1 MLQAVKIQRAEPA
14 IRFNMAGAIAGF
26 RQSIALLVAI
36 FSSGAVFGIMAR
48 QAGLRLS
55 ESIFMS
61 GFVFAGASQFAS
73 LDLWITPLPL
83 LTIILTTLA
92 INLRYI
98 LMGAALHPW
107 FKHLSTP
114 QIYGSLFFMGDE
126 SWALAMR
133 EFSSGG
139 TNASLMIGSGISQS
153 IVWVSS
159 TAVGYLLSTSV
170 KNPAKWGFDFVFT
183 AAFVA
188 ILSSMWKKKLDLV
201 PWGVSAVFALIV
213 SILFPGK
220 WYILAGGI
228 AGTIAGYLRRNHE
241 S

>member
-1 MLQAVKIQRAEPA
+1 MILLTKPEVQKPEVT
-14 IRFNMAGAIAGF
+14 FDLAGAIAGF
-26 RQSIALLVAI
+26 RQSLALLVAI

-55 ESIFMS
+55 ESVSMS
-61 GFVFAGASQFAS
+61 SFVFAGASQFAS

-83 LTIILTTLA
+83 FTIMLTTLA

-107 FKHLSTP
+107 FKDLSTP

-159 TAVGYLLSTSV
+159 TAFGYLLSTSI
-170 KNPAKWGFDFVFT
+170 KNPAKWGLDFVFT

-188 ILSSMWKKKLDLV
+188 ILSAMWKKKSDLL
-201 PWGVSAVFALIV
+201 PWGVSAAVALV
-213 SILFPGK
+213 MSFLLPGK

-228 AGTIAGYLRRNHE
+228 TGSIVGFLRGNHE

>member
-1 MLQAVKIQRAEPA
+1 MLVAEKPRLEA
-14 IRFNMAGAIAGF
+14 SVTFDIAGAIAGF

-48 QAGLRLS
+48 QVGMRLT
-55 ESIFMS
+55 ESVLMS

-83 LTIILTTLA
+83 ITIVLTTLA

-107 FKHLSTP
+107 FKELSKT

-139 TNASLMIGSGISQS
+139 RNASLMIGSGISQS

-159 TAVGYLLSTSV
+159 TAVGYIVSTSI
-170 KNPAKWGFDFVFT
+170 KNPAKWGIDFVFT

-201 PWGVSAVFALIV
+201 PWAVSAAVALIISFLV
-213 SILFPGK
+213 PGK

-228 AGTIAGYLRRNHE
+228 AGSIVGYLRSNHE